1 MIEYWFMLPVGIIIA
16 TIAMMS
22 GIGGALLFSPF
33 FILILKLDP
42 ITAIATG
49 LAIEMFG
56 FTSGVIGYLR
66 KKLIDFTLIK
76 KLIVFSIPATILG
89 VIIGQYIPS
98 TYLKIILVILL
109 LFLAHEFILGKER
122 KCGKVTTIDTTA
134 KALVSSGGLLIGL
147 ISSGLGEINDYL
159 FLKRMRLSTTKA
171 AATSVFLV
179 AMSAIVGVSS
189 HAIFLIN
196 KGTINLMQV
205 FAIIIFAVPG
215 VIIGAQSGVYIS
227 QKINQ
232 RHMQYFLGGL
242 FLFLGIIMIITMVQ
256 I

>member
-33 FILILKLDP
+33 FILVLKLDP

-56 FTSGVIGYLR
+56 FTSGVIGYMR
-66 KKLIDFTLIK
+66 KKLVDFTLVK
-76 KLIVFSIPATILG
+76 KLIIFSVPATIIG
-89 VIIGQYIPS
+89 VIIGQDIPS
-98 TYLKIILVILL
+98 IYLKIILVTLL
-109 LFLAHEFILGKER
+109 LFLAREFILGKEK
-122 KCGKVTTIDTTA
+122 KCGKVTKVDTVA
-134 KALVSSGGLLIGL
+134 KALVSSGGLLMGL

-159 FLKRMRLSTTKA
+159 FLKRMKLPTTKA

-196 KGTINLMQV
+196 EGSINLMQV
-205 FAIIIFAVPG
+205 VAIIIFAVPG
-215 VIIGAQSGVYIS
+215 VIIGAQLGVFAS

-232 RHMQYFLGGL
+232 KYMQYFLGGL
-242 FLFLGIIMIITMVQ
+242 FLFIGLIMITTIL
-256 I
+256 